1 MLGLHVVLGA
11 MLGAAL
17 GAHNESVFMQQEAK
31 YAPRCYQ
38 NPSTSLVQHAIES
51 PFMVLHSWW
60 PCLFAL
66 DCAVFSILSLCS
78 SPLLGK
84 KSAVLNLAT
93 GTANTLLQASN
104 FGKHP
109 RAIPKLLHSMGSFA
123 HQLVLASIYTPS
135 RFFHCCLC
143 RCNQWQ
149 RASAGC
155 TDFCACANTNTCTRS
170 QLSAPTCAGCTAW
183 PVEFCNDF
191 RSNRI
196 IIGIIV
202 SALPA
207 VQTVCYV
214 ICILCDL

>member
-1 MLGLHVVLGA
+1 MLPKPLNTTYTTCDKISIYSFAQLVAVPVCTGLCCILYSFPLFFPAAWQEECSVELDHGHSKHSVAGLA
-11 MLGAAL
+11 M
-17 GAHNESVFMQQEAK
+17 
-31 YAPRCYQ
+31 
-38 NPSTSLVQHAIES
+38 
-51 PFMVLHSWW
+51 
-60 PCLFAL
+60 
-66 DCAVFSILSLCS
+66 
-78 SPLLGK
+78 
-84 KSAVLNLAT
+84 
-93 GTANTLLQASN
+93 
-104 FGKHP
+104 FGKHL
-109 RAIPKLLHSMGSFA
+109 RAFPMLFHSQGIFA
-123 HQLVLASIYTPS
+123 HQLVLASMFSFQACTYTPS
-135 RFFHCCLC
+135 RFCHCCLC

-207 VQTVCYV
+207 VQTACYV
-214 ICILCDL
+214 ICILCN